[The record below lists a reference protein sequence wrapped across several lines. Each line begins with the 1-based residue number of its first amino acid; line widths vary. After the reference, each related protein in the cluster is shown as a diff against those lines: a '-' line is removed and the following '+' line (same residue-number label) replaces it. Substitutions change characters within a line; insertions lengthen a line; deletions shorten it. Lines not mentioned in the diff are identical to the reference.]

1 MVARFDAD
9 ESLWIGEGFDESF
22 KLSGRAKLVAR
33 SADEKFWLGTRAQE
47 LEIINAA
54 FNLDRGQ
61 AECYERSNTVVGK
74 RGPQSDS
81 RAERES
87 GKEHRQR
94 EFILEPVERRANVF
108 DLAEAACVLAF
119 AQPGAA
125 EVEAQHGESEAIERF
140 HGMKYDLVVQR
151 AAVERVRMAHYR
163 CMRRVWRTAI
173 QQRFEEPGRAGQ
185 EKRANA
191 RVFREH
197 GCKGN
202 GSESLVASRWSL
214 VFFREEVGPRTTSD

>member
-1 MVARFDAD
+1 MIARFDAD
-9 ESLWIGEGFDESF
+9 KFLRIGERLNQRFQF
-22 KLSGRAKLVAR
+22 SGRAKLVAR
-33 SADEKFWLGTRAQE
+33 SADEKFRLGARAQE
-47 LEIINAA
+47 LEIINEA
-54 FNLDRGQ
+54 FEGQRGQ
-61 AECYERSNTVVGK
+61 AEYDERPNAIVGI
-74 RGPQSDS
+74 GGAESDS
-81 RAERES
+81 GAERES
-87 GKEHRQR
+87 GKEHGQS
-94 EFILEPVERRANVF
+94 EFMLEPVEGRADVF
-108 DLAEAACVLAF
+108 DFAEAACVLAF